1 MSLPQLTT
9 DLNII
14 QALDDEP
21 NDVGGLSSAQLKAK
35 FDEAVGYIKTYLNDT
50 LIPYLESTSGA
61 GGLGITTVSG
71 IQAATNVQDA
81 LAALEANI
89 EGVTQ
94 GAVADNSINTVKLV
108 DSSITTAKLADNS
121 VSTAKLQADAVTN
134 AKMADSSVG
143 TNELIDGSVATAKL
157 ADGSVS
163 TAKLADGAVTAAKVA
178 AGAISNSK
186 LANSSVV
193 ADNIAANAVT
203 TAKILNGAVTNE
215 KIAEGTLSSTRFADG
230 SVLTAKIA
238 DSAITTAKI
247 ADGNVTTAKIADTNV
262 TTAKIADEAV
272 TTAKIDDGAVTDSKL
287 ANAKADLDANSKV
300 EAEQASSS
308 INTITANATLALTD
322 AGKFIMINSSSDVT
336 VTIPLNS
343 SVAFPAGTEIE
354 FCRYGSGA
362 ATFAGAS
369 GVTIVSLDSELT
381 ISDQYCTAALK
392 KLDTD
397 EWLLTGSL
405 G

>member
-1 MSLPQLTT
+1 MSLPLLTT

-21 NDVGGLSSAQLKAK
+21 NDVGGLSATQLKAK

-61 GGLGITTVSG
+61 GSLGITTVSG

-108 DSSITTAKLADNS
+108 DLSVTNAKLADNS
-121 VSTAKLQADAVTN
+121 VSTAKIQDDAVTN
-134 AKMADSSVG
+134 AKMANSSVD
-143 TNELIDGSVATAKL
+143 TAEIVDGSVTAAKLADDSVGTAKL
-157 ADGSVS
+157 ADS
-163 TAKLADGAVTAAKVA
+163 AVTTVKIADS
-178 AGAISNSK
+178 AISNSK
-186 LANSSVV
+186 LASSSVV

-230 SVLTAKIA
+230 SILTAKIA
-238 DSAITTAKI
+238 D
-247 ADGNVTTAKIADTNV
+247 
-262 TTAKIADEAV
+262 
-272 TTAKIDDGAVTDSKL
+272 GAVTDAKL
-287 ANAKADLDANSKV
+287 ANAKADLDSDSKV
-300 EAEQASSS
+300 EAAQASSK
-308 INTITANATLALTD
+308 IVTVTANKTLALTD
-322 AGKFIMINSSSDVT
+322 AGKFLNVNSSSNLTIT
-336 VTIPLNS
+336 VPANA
-343 SVAFPAGTEIE
+343 SVAFPVGTEIE
-354 FCRYGSGA
+354 FCRYNTGA
-362 ATFAGAS
+362 VTFAGAT
-369 GVTIVSLDSELT
+369 GVTLVSLDSVKT
-381 ISDQYCTAALK
+381 ISDRYCCVGLK
-392 KLDTD
+392 KIDTNT
-397 EWLLTGSL
+397 WILSGAV

>member
-21 NDVGGLSSAQLKAK
+21 NDVGGLTAADLKAK
-35 FDEAVGYIKTYLNDT
+35 FDEAAGAIQTYINDT
-50 LIPYLESTSGA
+50 LLPYLESVSGA
-61 GGLGITTVSG
+61 GGIGITTVSG

-94 GAVADNSINTVKLV
+94 GAVADNSINTIKLV
-108 DSSITTAKLADNS
+108 DLAITNAKLADGS
-121 VSTAKLQADAVTN
+121 VSADKLQSDAVTN

-238 DSAITTAKI
+238 D
-247 ADGNVTTAKIADTNV
+247 
-262 TTAKIADEAV
+262 
-272 TTAKIDDGAVTDSKL
+272 GAVT
-287 ANAKADLDANSKV
+287 NAKL
-300 EAEQASSS
+300 
-308 INTITANATLALTD
+308 
-322 AGKFIMINSSSDVT
+322 
-336 VTIPLNS
+336 
-343 SVAFPAGTEIE
+343 
-354 FCRYGSGA
+354 GSGA
-362 ATFAGAS
+362 AVANIGYTPQKLHSTVTVTLAAANWSSNQQTGVAAT
-369 GVTIVSLDSELT
+369 GVTVSNTVFVAPDPTDYADYTDAAIRCTGQGAGTLDFE
-381 ISDQYCTAALK
+381 C
-392 KLDTD
+392 DTEPEND
-397 EWLLTGSL
+397 VTVNVVIL
-405 G
+405 GV

>member
-21 NDVGGLSSAQLKAK
+21 NDVGGLSAAQLKAK

-50 LIPYLESTSGA
+50 LIPYFESTSGA
-61 GGLGITTVSG
+61 GSLGITTVSG

-163 TAKLADGAVTAAKVA
+163 TVKLADGAVTAAKVA

-203 TAKILNGAVTNE
+203 TTKILNGAVTNE

-247 ADGNVTTAKIADTNV
+247 ADSNV

-287 ANAKADLDANSKV
+287 ANAKADLDTNSKV
-300 EAEQASSS
+300 KAEQASSS
-308 INTITANATLALTD
+308 INTITANATLVLAD
-322 AGKFIMINSSSDVT
+322 AGKFIKINSSSDVT

>member
-14 QALDDEP
+14 QTLDDEP

-61 GGLGITTVSG
+61 GSLGITTVSG
-71 IQAATNVQDA
+71 IAAAENVQDA

-108 DSSITTAKLADNS
+108 DLSVTNAKLADNS
-121 VSTAKLQADAVTN
+121 VSTVKLQDDAVTN
-134 AKMADSSVG
+134 AKMANSAVG
-143 TNELIDGSVATAKL
+143 TNELIDSSVSTAKL
-157 ADGSVS
+157 ADGAVS

-186 LANSSVV
+186 LASSSVV

-238 DSAITTAKI
+238 DSAITAAKI
-247 ADGNVTTAKIADTNV
+247 ADG
-262 TTAKIADEAV
+262 
-272 TTAKIDDGAVTDSKL
+272 AVTDAKL
-287 ANAKADLDANSKV
+287 ANAKADLDTDSKV
-300 EAEQASSS
+300 DAEQASSS
-308 INTITANATLALTD
+308 IVSVTANRTLALTD
-322 AGKFIMINSSSDVT
+322 AGKFLNVDSASAITITVPAYADVE
-336 VTIPLNS
+336 
-343 SVAFPAGTEIE
+343 FPVGTEIE
-354 FCRYGSGA
+354 FCRYNTGKV
-362 ATFAGAS
+362 TFAGAT
-369 GVTIVSLDSELT
+369 GVTLVSLDSVKT
-381 ISDQYCTAALK
+381 ISDRYCCVGLK
-392 KLDTD
+392 KLDTNT
-397 EWLLTGSL
+397 WILSGAV

>member
-21 NDVGGLSSAQLKAK
+21 NDVGGLSAAQLKAK
-35 FDEAVGYIKTYLNDT
+35 FDEAVGYIKTYINNT
-50 LIPYLESTSGA
+50 LLPYLESISGA
-61 GGLGITTVSG
+61 GDLGITTVSG
-71 IQAATNVQDA
+71 IAAATNVQE
-81 LAALEANI
+81 ALEALELNI
-89 EGVTQ
+89 EGVSQ
-94 GAVADNSINTVKLV
+94 GAVADNSITNAKMAANAIDTANIIDDAVTSGKIADGAILTAHFSAGAVDNTAMGASAVDTTNIADGAVTTAKLA
-108 DSSITTAKLADNS
+108 DSAVTSAKINDGAVTQNKLSTSAIVASNIANNAVETAKIKDANITTAKLADS
-121 VSTAKLQADAVTN
+121 
-134 AKMADSSVG
+134 
-143 TNELIDGSVATAKL
+143 
-157 ADGSVS
+157 
-163 TAKLADGAVTAAKVA
+163 
-178 AGAISNSK
+178 
-186 LANSSVV
+186 
-193 ADNIAANAVT
+193 AVT
-203 TAKILNGAVTNE
+203 TAKIN
-215 KIAEGTLSSTRFADG
+215 
-230 SVLTAKIA
+230 
-238 DSAITTAKI
+238 DSAVTTAKI
-247 ADGNVTTAKIADTNV
+247 NDSAVTTVKITDSNVTTAKIADANV

-272 TTAKIDDGAVTDSKL
+272 TTAKIDDGAVTDAKL

-308 INTITANATLALTD
+308 INTITADATLALTD
-322 AGKFIMINSSSDVT
+322 AGKFIKINSSSAVT
-336 VTIPLNS
+336 VTVPLNS

-354 FCRYGSGA
+354 FCRYGSGT
-362 ATFAGAS
+362 ATFTGAS

>member
-21 NDVGGLSSAQLKAK
+21 NDVGGLSAAQLKAK

-50 LIPYLESTSGA
+50 LIPYFESTSGA
-61 GGLGITTVSG
+61 GSLGITTVSG

-157 ADGSVS
+157 ADGSVA
-163 TAKLADGAVTAAKVA
+163 TGKLADGAVTAAKVA

-230 SVLTAKIA
+230 SVQTAKIA
-238 DSAITTAKI
+238 
-247 ADGNVTTAKIADTNV
+247 N
-262 TTAKIADEAV
+262 
-272 TTAKIDDGAVTDSKL
+272 GAVTNAKL
-287 ANAKADLDANSKV
+287 A
-300 EAEQASSS
+300 
-308 INTITANATLALTD
+308 
-322 AGKFIMINSSSDVT
+322 
-336 VTIPLNS
+336 
-343 SVAFPAGTEIE
+343 
-354 FCRYGSGA
+354 SGA
-362 ATFAGAS
+362 ALANIGYTPQSKHLTATAS
-369 GVTIVSLDSELT
+369 LTTTGWSSKKKTVSVTGVTASNTVIVSPAPASFVHWGDCGIRCIAQGSGTLQFQYETAPTSNLT
-381 ISDQYCTAALK
+381 ANVVI
-392 KLDTD
+392 
-397 EWLLTGSL
+397 L
-405 G
+405 GV

>member
-50 LIPYLESTSGA
+50 LLPYLESVSGA
-61 GGLGITTVSG
+61 GDIGITTVSG

-108 DSSITTAKLADNS
+108 DSSITNAKLADNS
-121 VSTAKLQADAVTN
+121 VSTVKLQDDAVTN
-134 AKMADSSVG
+134 AKMANNAVD
-143 TNELIDGSVATAKL
+143 TAELVDGAVT
-157 ADGSVS
+157 
-163 TAKLADGAVTAAKVA
+163 TAKLADGAVTTVKLADGAVTTAKVA

-238 DSAITTAKI
+238 D
-247 ADGNVTTAKIADTNV
+247 
-262 TTAKIADEAV
+262 
-272 TTAKIDDGAVTDSKL
+272 GAVT
-287 ANAKADLDANSKV
+287 NAKMASGAAVANIGYTPQKLHS
-300 EAEQASSS
+300 
-308 INTITANATLALTD
+308 T
-322 AGKFIMINSSSDVT
+322 VT
-336 VTIPLNS
+336 VTLAAAGWSNNQQTG
-343 SVAFPAGTEIE
+343 VAATGVTASNTVFVAPDPTDYADYTDAAIRCTGQGAGTLD
-354 FCRYGSGA
+354 
-362 ATFAGAS
+362 FACDTEPAS
-369 GVTIVSLDSELT
+369 DITVNVVILGV
-381 ISDQYCTAALK
+381 
-392 KLDTD
+392 
-397 EWLLTGSL
+397 
-405 G
+405 